1 MFQRPRMLFSIITS
15 IGVKAV
21 HDSTPRLPA
30 MSRTQ
35 TELIKP
41 AVFAC
46 VQFRRSD
53 HVQNIERGTAQLS

>member
-21 HDSTPRLPA
+21 HDSTPRLAA

-41 AVFAC
+41 AMFAC